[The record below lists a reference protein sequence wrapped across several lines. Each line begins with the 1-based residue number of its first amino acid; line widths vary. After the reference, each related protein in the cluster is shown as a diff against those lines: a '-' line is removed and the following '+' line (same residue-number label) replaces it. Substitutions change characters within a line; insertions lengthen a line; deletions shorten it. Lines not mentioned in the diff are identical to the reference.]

1 VVESI
6 ALEDVRI
13 LLVEDN
19 VEHRETMTLLL
30 QGYGARVYA
39 AATAGEALSVW
50 RSFQPHAIVSD
61 IFLTLDTGLGLLR
74 RLREAGCTVPAVAV
88 TAWGDDDT
96 RASAAAAGY
105 AAHFAK
111 PVSPKV
117 LLATLARLLG
127 RPSEALP

>member
-1 VVESI
+1 MESI

-30 QGYGARVYA
+30 RGYGARVYA

-74 RLREAGCTVPAVAV
+74 RLRDAGCAVPAVAV

-96 RASAAAAGY
+96 RASAAEAGY
-105 AAHFAK
+105 AAHLAK
-111 PVSPKV
+111 PVAPKV
-117 LLATLARLLG
+117 LLATLGRLLG
-127 RPSEALP
+127 RSPEDVS

>member
-1 VVESI
+1 LESI

-30 QGYGARVYA
+30 RGYGARVYA

-74 RLREAGCTVPAVAV
+74 RLRDAGCAVPAVAV

-96 RASAAAAGY
+96 RASAAEAGY
-105 AAHFAK
+105 AAHLAK
-111 PVSPKV
+111 PVAPKV
-117 LLATLARLLG
+117 LLATLGRLLG
-127 RPSEALP
+127 RSPEDVS

>member
-1 VVESI
+1 LESI
-6 ALEDVRI
+6 ALEDVRV

-19 VEHRETMTLLL
+19 GEHRETMTLLL
-30 QGYGARVYA
+30 QGHGARVYA

-61 IFLTLDTGLGLLR
+61 VFLTLETGLSLLR
-74 RLREAGCTVPAVAV
+74 RLREAGCVAPAVAV
-88 TAWGDDDT
+88 TAWSDDET
-96 RASAAAAGY
+96 RALTAAAGY
-105 AAHFAK
+105 AAHLAK

-127 RPSEALP
+127 RLSEEAP